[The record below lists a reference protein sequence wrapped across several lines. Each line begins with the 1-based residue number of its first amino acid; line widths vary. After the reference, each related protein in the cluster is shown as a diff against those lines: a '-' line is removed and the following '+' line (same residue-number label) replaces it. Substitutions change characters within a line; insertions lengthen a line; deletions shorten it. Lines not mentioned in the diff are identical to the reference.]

1 MENEQIK
8 TRPVSTVS
16 EAQKRAVRKYYDK
29 RKDTEEYKLNN
40 SSYQR
45 KFYQNNRE
53 KILAYKKE
61 YYNKKK
67 QEELNILLPDIV
79 V

>member
-53 KILAYKKE
+53 KILEYKKQ

-67 QEELNILLPDIV
+67 QEELNILLPDIEV
-79 V
+79 